1 MFKYKVFAGNRGT
14 LTSMA
19 ICQEV
24 GYVRAWTIQQAYRKA
39 KQKYPG
45 AYGYMVQR

>member
-14 LTSMA
+14 LTSMV

-39 KQKYPG
+39 QQKYPG
-45 AYGYMVQR
+45 AYSYVVQR